1 MVFTPGAI
9 SITPA
14 ALTEMLFEAGYDSV
28 NIEAM
33 IPGMTKVAFGLKEK

>member
-14 ALTEMLFEAGYDSV
+14 ALTEMIFDAGYESV
-28 NIEAM
+28 DVATM
-33 IPGMTKVAFGLKEK
+33 IPGMTKVAFGQKTK